1 MIVMSRWLA
10 RSFRALARKCVSG
23 RPRGPAPA
31 VVVEVRAGTLTVWTK
46 TDDAGLVYS
55 APTESGDEVMVIPM
69 AVLDAVEGSGN
80 DPVELAVGAK
90 IRAEAKFPDHG
101 VPSTHSFD
109 AIRPGKQHRIPD
121 PPDDWHPVPPGFLA
135 AVHECGR
142 TTARESG
149 RFALTRVQIRGKAGQ
164 VIGTDSRT
172 ALVWSGFPFAFAE
185 EVFVPALPVFGAR
198 ELAARETVR
207 LGRTA
212 THLVVAVGSWQ
223 VLLPFDTAGRYPDI
237 AAIVPRNALTTAEIN
252 DQDVSGLRDRL
263 PDLPGADAEH
273 RPVTLELDGG
283 VVVRAKDE
291 TGKVEEVRLERSSS
305 VGPRMRVAIDRR
317 VLARALALGC
327 LTLRLTPDKPVVFE
341 GDNKILLAV
350 ALDPTLAVAADTDI
364 PTTIPERRRTV
375 KHETNGH
382 DPNSRPDPPAADSLD
397 PLVAA
402 EDLRNALADA
412 MTKAGRLVAAL
423 KSRKKEQRA
432 LTQVWSSLKAL
443 NLGPEGRP

>member
-1 MIVMSRWLA
+1 MSRGLA

-31 VVVEVRAGTLTVWTK
+31 VVVEVRAGTLTVWVK

-55 APTESGDEVMVIPM
+55 APTERGDEVMVIPM
-69 AVLDAVEGSGN
+69 EVLDVVEGSGN
-80 DPVELAVGAK
+80 DPVELSVNAK
-90 IRAEAKFPDHG
+90 LRDEAKFTDRG
-101 VPSTHSFD
+101 VPRTHSFD
-109 AIRPGKQHRIPD
+109 AILPGKQHPIPD
-121 PPDDWHPVPPGFLA
+121 PPDNWYPVPPDFLA

-164 VIGTDSRT
+164 VIATDSRS
-172 ALVWSGFPFAFAE
+172 ALVWAGFRFPFAE
-185 EVFVPALPVFGAR
+185 DVLVPALPVFGTR
-198 ELAARETVR
+198 ELTTSATVR

-212 THLVVAVGSWQ
+212 SHLVVAVGSWQ
-223 VLLPFDTAGRYPDI
+223 VVLPFDTAGRYPDI
-237 AAIVPRNALTTAEIN
+237 AAIVTRNAPTTAGIS
-252 DQDVSGLRDRL
+252 DQDATELIGRL
-263 PDLPGADAEH
+263 PGLPGADTEH
-273 RPVTLELDGG
+273 RPVTLELDDG
-283 VVVRAKDE
+283 VVVRARDE
-291 TGKVEEVRLERSSS
+291 TDKVEEVRLERSSCK
-305 VGPRMRVAIDRR
+305 GPRMRVAIDRR

-327 LTLRLTPDKPVVFE
+327 LTLRLTADKPVVFE
-341 GDNKILLAV
+341 GDDKILIAV
-350 ALDPTLAVAADTDI
+350 ALHPTLAVAAETDI
-364 PTTIPERRRTV
+364 PITVPERRRTV

-382 DPNSRPDPPAADSLD
+382 APDGRPDPIVADSLD
-397 PLVAA
+397 PLAAA

-412 MTKAGRLVAAL
+412 MAKAGRLVAAL